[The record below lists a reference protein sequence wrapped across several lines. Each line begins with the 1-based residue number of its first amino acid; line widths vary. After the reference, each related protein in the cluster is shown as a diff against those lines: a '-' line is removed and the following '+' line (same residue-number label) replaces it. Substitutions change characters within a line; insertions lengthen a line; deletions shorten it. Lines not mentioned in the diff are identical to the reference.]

1 MRTQR
6 SRKNWRA
13 LLRTLEGATRTDV
26 FEAAKDLSNFSRHN
40 NLLANALVR
49 VLKNGRRPL
58 NRAAAAYAIGFL
70 GNRRA
75 IPALEK
81 VLANKAE
88 SRFVRSN
95 AAEALAYLSSNGSIP
110 LLTRQL
116 GDPSKDVRFWCA
128 FALGVAGT
136 LDRRRAAVAVP
147 SLRRLLRDHRVVK
160 GFWPVAREAEMAIAR
175 IEGREDDAEKIDAE
189 VYRVWIR
196 GRRSRR
202 RRVR

>member
-1 MRTQR
+1 MRPQPPKK
-6 SRKNWRA
+6 SWRA
-13 LLRTLEGATRTDV
+13 LLRILEGRCTSDV
-26 FEAAKDLSNFSRHN
+26 QEAAKDLSDFSRRSVP
-40 NLLANALVR
+40 LVNALVKI
-49 VLKNGRRPL
+49 LKKGRRPL

-81 VLANKAE
+81 ALANKAE
-88 SRFVRSN
+88 SRSVRSN

-160 GFWPVAREAEMAIAR
+160 GFWPVAREAEHAIAR
-175 IEGREDDAEKIDAE
+175 IEGRERDAEKIDAE
-189 VYRVWIR
+189 IHRVWV
-196 GRRSRR
+196 SRR
-202 RRVR
+202 RAR